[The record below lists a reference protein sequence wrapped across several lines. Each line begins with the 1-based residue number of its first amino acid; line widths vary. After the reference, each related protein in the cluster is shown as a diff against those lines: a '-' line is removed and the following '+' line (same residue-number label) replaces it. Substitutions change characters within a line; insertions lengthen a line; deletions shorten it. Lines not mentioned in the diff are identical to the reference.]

1 MGDDSFTQQA
11 EAIRQGPTP
20 LRQQANYP
28 SGGLPQDLLAEAR
41 AELAVVREKLEAA
54 EEKLRQQDEAL
65 ATAHQAVRVERQ
77 HYQELL
83 RERQQAEK
91 MLRQSD
97 DRNHALLNTI
107 PDMLFQI
114 SRDGAYLDY
123 KPAKASD
130 LYIPATEFLGKKI
143 FDVLPPELAQQMMQA
158 IERALQS
165 DEIQIYEYQL
175 PLNSKIRVYEA
186 RIIASGENKVLA
198 MVRDI
203 TERKAREALLL
214 EERARIARDLHDGL
228 AQNLYFLGLKLDY
241 LPKQV
246 NFAPPHVMID
256 ELSALKKTVQANI
269 DDVRRIIFALRPI
282 ELETLG
288 FGPALRKYIREFG
301 EQVGLAISLK
311 VQGDESALPAALEP
325 VLFYLAQEGLTNI
338 AKHAQ
343 ARHAWL
349 ELNIHPKRTVRL
361 TIQDDGIGFDP
372 QIQSTPNSHKMGLR
386 QMRER
391 ITKLEGQLK
400 LESAPTQGV
409 ILRLEIPLSNET
421 P

>member
-11 EAIRQGPTP
+11 EAVRQGPTS

-28 SGGLPQDLLAEAR
+28 AELPQNLL

-54 EEKLRQQDEAL
+54 EEKLRQLDEAL
-65 ATAHQAVRVERQ
+65 AT
-77 HYQELL
+77 
-83 RERQQAEK
+83 
-91 MLRQSD
+91 
-97 DRNHALLNTI
+97 
-107 PDMLFQI
+107 
-114 SRDGAYLDY
+114 
-123 KPAKASD
+123 
-130 LYIPATEFLGKKI
+130 
-143 FDVLPPELAQQMMQA
+143 
-158 IERALQS
+158 
-165 DEIQIYEYQL
+165 
-175 PLNSKIRVYEA
+175 
-186 RIIASGENKVLA
+186 
-198 MVRDI
+198 
-203 TERKAREALLL
+203 ERKAWEALLK

-228 AQNLYFLGLKLDY
+228 AQNLYSLSLKLDI
-241 LPKQV
+241 LRKQV
-246 NFAPPHVMID
+246 NFAPPNVMID
-256 ELSALKKTVQANI
+256 ELSTLKKTVQANI
-269 DDVRRIIFALRPI
+269 DDVRRTIFALRPI

-311 VQGDESALPAALEP
+311 VRGDESALPAALGP
-325 VLFYLAQEGLTNI
+325 VLFRFAQEGLTNI

-391 ITKLEGQLK
+391 ITNLEGQLK
-400 LESAPTQGV
+400 LESAPAQGV
-409 ILRLEIPLSNET
+409 ILRLEIPLSNKT